1 MTVTEEERKYI
12 HQVIDRM
19 LDDGE
24 KCMIIQRAWI
34 DEEYVMH
41 RKMIR
46 VYLNVGE
53 DTKTPGVV
61 CNNNC

>member
-1 MTVTEEERKYI
+1 MKLNDEERAYVHK
-12 HQVIDRM
+12 VIDQM
-19 LDDGE
+19 LDEDE

-34 DEEYVMH
+34 DEELVMH

-53 DTKTPGVV
+53 DTRLI
-61 CNNNC
+61 